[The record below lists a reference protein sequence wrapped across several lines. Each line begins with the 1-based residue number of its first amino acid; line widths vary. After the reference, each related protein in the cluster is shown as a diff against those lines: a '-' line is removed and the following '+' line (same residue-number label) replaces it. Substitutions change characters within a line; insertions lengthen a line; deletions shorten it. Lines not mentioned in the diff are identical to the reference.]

1 LSRIDGNIGGG
12 DFAYASSLSLPP
24 YHMVGL
30 ALPWFFGRGDLYWGA
45 PNFTE
50 LYMYMGVLG
59 LVLAVVS
66 FWNKM
71 FRHRW
76 FFWGMLGVSLI
87 IMFGSFTPLF
97 YLIFKLIPAF
107 AYLRTP
113 SRFLM
118 IFSFCFAVL
127 TASGM
132 SLVLSRSLKENL
144 WGWTLGIGAVFSGIS
159 LIGGW
164 FLKDWIISLGKLILE
179 KLYFGVYQKT
189 IFVQQ
194 HSFESLVA
202 RIPEVYSTI
211 MQSLLF
217 FTLFFVASIILLILY
232 STKRISNKAFFF
244 SASAVLILDL
254 AVFGNVFIQP
264 IYSEELYRST
274 PVVDFLRQSEG
285 RFLSRHPDLVP
296 AHLVGKYHLQN
307 LLGYGSSRIIF
318 FDRFLDE
325 GLGII
330 DDVHKKVKWGQ
341 LIVPVGSLETDYIA
355 KLLGMAGVRFIVSDE
370 LVKNIDFVFV
380 DTIDGAFVYEN
391 VRALPKAYIVYRA
404 VRSDDAFSL
413 VRKDSFDPNMTV
425 ILERGVIGGM
435 PKGAYRVEVV
445 EGSPERMRI
454 EAMLD
459 KPGYLVLTESYF
471 PGWKA
476 FDNGREIEIL
486 LANGFQRAVWLDAG
500 EHEVI
505 FKYSPKYFT
514 ASIIVSGI
522 ALLLFLISSLV
533 YAWTIIKCNNNETR
547 TNP

>member
-1 LSRIDGNIGGG
+1 
-12 DFAYASSLSLPP
+12 
-24 YHMVGL
+24 
-30 ALPWFFGRGDLYWGA
+30 
-45 PNFTE
+45 
-50 LYMYMGVLG
+50 
-59 LVLAVVS
+59 
-66 FWNKM
+66 
-71 FRHRW
+71 
-76 FFWGMLGVSLI
+76 
-87 IMFGSFTPLF
+87 
-97 YLIFKLIPAF
+97 
-107 AYLRTP
+107 
-113 SRFLM
+113 
-118 IFSFCFAVL
+118 
-127 TASGM
+127 
-132 SLVLSRSLKENL
+132 
-144 WGWTLGIGAVFSGIS
+144 
-159 LIGGW
+159 
-164 FLKDWIISLGKLILE
+164 
-179 KLYFGVYQKT
+179 
-189 IFVQQ
+189 
-194 HSFESLVA
+194 
-202 RIPEVYSTI
+202 
-211 MQSLLF
+211 
-217 FTLFFVASIILLILY
+217 
-232 STKRISNKAFFF
+232 
-244 SASAVLILDL
+244 VLILDL